1 MSGYLCLAS
10 LPSGSSFWT
19 TQTAEGSRGD
29 RPPLGGAELAPF
41 GFRGLLEQERAR
53 PQEGCKPDGE
63 SGCLIHEALEG
74 WHFISQGQ
82 VSQELM
88 DSGRTRGYLAPQ
100 PGTIPWGLEVPADAD
115 QVKRLPAGCSVV
127 GWREQQ
133 S

>member
-53 PQEGCKPDGE
+53 H
-63 SGCLIHEALEG
+63 LWRFL
-74 WHFISQGQ
+74 
-82 VSQELM
+82 VSEPAPRRGVNQMERVAVLY
-88 DSGRTRGYLAPQ
+88 TRLWRA
-100 PGTIPWGLEVPADAD
+100 GTSFPRG
-115 QVKRLPAGCSVV
+115 KSHRN
-127 GWREQQ
+127 
-133 S
+133 